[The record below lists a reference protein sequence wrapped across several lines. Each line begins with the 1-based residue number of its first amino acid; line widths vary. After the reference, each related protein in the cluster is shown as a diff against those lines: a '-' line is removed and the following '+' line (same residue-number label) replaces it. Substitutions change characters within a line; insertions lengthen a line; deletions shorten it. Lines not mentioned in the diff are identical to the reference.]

1 MLVTSDPEF
10 FLQGWFLFPSCPPH
24 GSDPPCGPG
33 SLPAQGQSFWPPPS
47 LLPPHTSVQK
57 KRASLGGPL
66 SLNSDTH
73 QNREPQAATPGLTR
87 GAALLSTQP
96 APHSQTHPGGGPALH
111 AACSPSPGA
120 APSQGRGGG
129 LFGPPPLASS
139 GVGAQTRHLGPVPSG
154 PWSPRVLHLWGPVSG
169 TTWQTAHKTSP
180 PGGRGDDKRGVGAI
194 PWLSATQLAPLGDV
208 LAK

>member
-1 MLVTSDPEF
+1 MGQTHPVAQAPYLRRGKASGLHLPCSLPTPLSRRREHRWEG
-10 FLQGWFLFPSCPPH
+10 LCPSTRTH
-24 GSDPPCGPG
+24 TRTG
-33 SLPAQGQSFWPPPS
+33 SLR
-47 LLPPHTSVQK
+47 LPLPDS
-57 KRASLGGPL
+57 P
-66 SLNSDTH
+66 
-73 QNREPQAATPGLTR
+73 R
-87 GAALLSTQP
+87 GRPCSARTQP
-96 APHSQTHPGGGPALH
+96 TPHSQTHPGGGPALH

>member
-73 QNREPQAATPGLTR
+73 QNREPQAATPGLTQ
-87 GAALLSTQP
+87 GAALLRT
-96 APHSQTHPGGGPALH
+96 H
-111 AACSPSPGA
+111 AAYSPLPDS
-120 APSQGRGGG
+120 
-129 LFGPPPLASS
+129 
-139 GVGAQTRHLGPVPSG
+139 
-154 PWSPRVLHLWGPVSG
+154 
-169 TTWQTAHKTSP
+169 
-180 PGGRGDDKRGVGAI
+180 PGGRPRSARSLFPISRSCSFSRPRWRTFRAASFSFLWSRCTDTASGAGALRSLVSTC
-194 PWLSATQLAPLGDV
+194 PSPMGSCERNHMADSS
-208 LAK
+208 